1 MAVPETLVTLIN
13 IPTASRRREYLWRA
27 HFIRYSNRVASSF
40 SHFVPPIFVYEASEM
55 VAAAS
60 HENGAESTT
69 SNKSRVEPFRYCFRN
84 QVSAQTDSAMP
95 SRAVVSPAYR
105 VFLRIII
112 SNFFF
117 ITSPIISVE
126 CTSFLLV
133 NVRTVDYYPFKI
145 G

>member
-1 MAVPETLVTLIN
+1 MA
-13 IPTASRRREYLWRA
+13 
-27 HFIRYSNRVASSF
+27 
-40 SHFVPPIFVYEASEM
+40 
-55 VAAAS
+55 AAAS

-112 SNFFF
+112 SNFF
-117 ITSPIISVE
+117 ITSPIISIE
-126 CTSFLLV
+126 YTSFLLV